1 MFYTLP
7 EGNLAMFVR
16 SQSLKCSLIIQFQC
30 TVSNMRERGVD
41 PVSGSGFDCTDL
53 LMKLVLTCPVK
64 DPINATVMN
73 KICMQFCHLT
83 TLVLLKM

>member
-1 MFYTLP
+1 
-7 EGNLAMFVR
+7 
-16 SQSLKCSLIIQFQC
+16 
-30 TVSNMRERGVD
+30 MRERGVD